1 MNTRIKTI
9 ERKIEGI
16 AIYQRETDGYVNA
29 TQICKAHLE
38 ITGER
43 KDTSNWLQTKM
54 AQSAINKLSLVT
66 GIPVTEL
73 IEVKQGGKYQG
84 TWIHPRLA
92 VRFTMWVNDDFS
104 LFVED
109 WIHSWLGSGYT
120 PAQMEADI
128 DRIAMRD
135 KLKNSSRTALTDQV
149 KSFLEASN
157 QYNPRSKET
166 GIFFG
171 RVHNEVNL
179 VLTGEKA
186 SDMRQRLE
194 SSLGKP
200 VSENELLRDYF
211 PITDLAD
218 YAAICQTA
226 ANNIENGMHPIN
238 AIKMAAKQVLPP
250 NHVPNPIDF
259 TEKISFARYR
269 LEQARRGRFY
279 LEDEK

>member
-1 MNTRIKTI
+1 MNARIKTI

-16 AIYQRETDGYVNA
+16 AVYQRETDGYVNA

-43 KDTSNWLQTKM
+43 KDTSNWLQTNM
-54 AQSAINKLSLVT
+54 AQSAIEKLSLVT

-128 DRIAMRD
+128 DRVAMRD
-135 KLKNSSRTALTDQV
+135 KLKDKKRIALTDQV
-149 KSFLEASN
+149 KSFLKAANE
-157 QYNPRSKET
+157 YVPGSKNT
-166 GIFFG
+166 NIFFQ
-171 RVHNEVNL
+171 RVHNQVNL
-179 VLTGEKA
+179 VLTGETA
-186 SDMRQRLE
+186 SEMRQRLE

-200 VSENELLRDYF
+200 ISENELLRDYF
-211 PITDLAD
+211 PMTDLAD
-218 YAAICQTA
+218 YASICQAA
-226 ANNIENGMHPIN
+226 ANNIENGMHPIS
-238 AIKMAAKQVLPP
+238 AIKLAAKQVLPS
-250 NHVPNPIDF
+250 NHVPSPIDF

-269 LEQARRGRFY
+269 LEQAKRGQSF
-279 LEDEK
+279 LEGET

>member
-186 SDMRQRLE
+186 SVMRQRLE